1 MNVLHLPVI
10 KSLVFL
16 QQSLHGSR
24 KYPYIPNPRRVIGNS
39 KREIVSKVEYLIIIL
54 KEKYMYEF
62 PNDARKG
69 DLNEK
74 HSVGTPHL
82 PLSGY
87 CLLIWIPFISF
98 TAKSQE
104 LKKDIE
110 ILSQTFERVIDRKE
124 AIIKSLVKDIE
135 EAEEQYQMALRSHL
149 QNVDRLI
156 GIHIYMY

>member
-1 MNVLHLPVI
+1 MKSYIKFDCFAENLVLLILMNFTGLHN
-10 KSLVFL
+10 KSYQLKKNGW
-16 QQSLHGSR
+16 SLSC
-24 KYPYIPNPRRVIGNS
+24 
-39 KREIVSKVEYLIIIL
+39 
-54 KEKYMYEF
+54 
-62 PNDARKG
+62 
-69 DLNEK
+69 
-74 HSVGTPHL
+74 
-82 PLSGY
+82 Y

-156 GIHIYMY
+156 GKYITHVSNGYQVHGSSYHIIYNL

>member
-1 MNVLHLPVI
+1 MKNIQWEHIRHYLAT
-10 KSLVFL
+10 
-16 QQSLHGSR
+16 
-24 KYPYIPNPRRVIGNS
+24 
-39 KREIVSKVEYLIIIL
+39 VS
-54 KEKYMYEF
+54 
-62 PNDARKG
+62 
-69 DLNEK
+69 
-74 HSVGTPHL
+74 
-82 PLSGY
+82 
-87 CLLIWIPFISF
+87 LIWIPSISF

-156 GIHIYMY
+156 GKICIYMYKMALNNNLSSKFGNSYPIMHNL